1 MHYFGIFLEIT
12 MIVFGIVMVFQML
25 ASKNIY
31 TNYKKGA
38 LGFILLTSV
47 FVIELINDCIL
58 KLRFL
63 SVLDLRLKFVELIFI
78 VVGSIFIFRLSKIK
92 INKNRE

>member
-1 MHYFGIFLEIT
+1 MHYFGIFLEII
-12 MIVFGIVMVFQML
+12 MISFGIMMIFQML

-38 LGFILLTSV
+38 SGFILFTSV

-63 SVLDLRLKFVELIFI
+63 GVLDIILKFIELILL